1 MGYFSFFLFFSKMKN
16 PPNHSKTNFQKSKC
30 TYVSSIN
37 LKGKVTDDT
46 KNIVAALIY
55 FCNYPYGTPC
65 IYLSALYLDT
75 YYVIDQSR
83 HSFFGSFITSSDTIP
98 LAVNFSTISL
108 DDFVQKFSTYWWTT
122 TKTANTYHYQN
133 SNGLYFHQFAIQ
145 HYIFSSLFNDVE

>member
-1 MGYFSFFLFFSKMKN
+1 MRNL
-16 PPNHSKTNFQKSKC
+16 PNHRGGPFEKFKRFFIPKIKMYTHV
-30 TYVSSIN
+30 YSIN
-37 LKGKVTDDT
+37 LKGKVSDT
-46 KNIVAALIY
+46 KNVVTALIY

-75 YYVIDQSR
+75 YYVIDTSR